1 MKNYEC
7 ILIILLIIII
17 LFFVFNNKNSSSL
30 IENFDNSTSLK
41 ENIDNGTYV
50 FHQGYNSKDN
60 LMDCNIKEYENN
72 NGYYFGGAG
81 APGMVYIFA
90 Q

>member
-1 MKNYEC
+1 MKDFEC
-7 ILIILLIIII
+7 IILIVIILIII
-17 LFFVFNNKNSSSL
+17 FFIFNYGDNGDNCIK
-30 IENFDNSTSLK
+30 ENFDASS
-41 ENIDNGTYV
+41 YV
-50 FHQGYNSKDN
+50 FKEGYNSKDN